1 MRAGLGVA
9 AIITA
14 IAIAMGCS
22 SSPSEF
28 GDDDD
33 DDKKPSSSGVF
44 QSNPEGG
51 SVPPDACSAAAQL
64 VYVVSEVN
72 DLYSF
77 NPGKNEFKRVG
88 TLDCPA
94 AAGFGPNS
102 MAVDRTGTA
111 WINYEDG
118 TLFKASTENAKCT
131 ATSFEPNQAG
141 FLKFGMAF
149 VSEKAGSANE
159 ALFISG
165 LGAVATVGKG
175 FGRINTSSLKLTM
188 LGDYSPPLS
197 GRGAEL
203 TGTGE
208 GQLFGFFATDPE
220 ATLAPIAPTAG
231 ATAEQTA
238 LTGVKTRESWAFS
251 FWGGDF
257 WFYTAAKGG
266 TSSVQRLALTGD
278 KQITVTNPDVGFAIV
293 GAGVSTCAPT
303 EPPK

>member
-1 MRAGLGVA
+1 MINV
-9 AIITA
+9 A

-22 SSPSEF
+22 STPSEF

-33 DDKKPSSSGVF
+33 DPKNPSSSGVF
-44 QSNPEGG
+44 NSSPEGG
-51 SVPPDACSAAAQL
+51 TVPPDACSAAAQL
-64 VYVVSEVN
+64 VYVVSEQN
-72 DLYSF
+72 ELHSF
-77 NPGKNEFKRVG
+77 NPAKGEFKLIG
-88 TLDCPA
+88 KLDCEA
-94 AAGFGPNS
+94 AQGFGPNS
-102 MAVDRTGTA
+102 MAVDRSGTA

-165 LGAVATVGKG
+165 LGDVATIGKG
-175 FGRINTSSLKLTM
+175 FGRINQSTLKLTM
-188 LGDYSPPLS
+188 IGDYSPPLS

-208 GQLFGFFATDPE
+208 GKLFGFFATDPQ
-220 ATLAPIAPTAG
+220 ATLAQVTPAAG
-231 ATAEQTA
+231 ATADTTG
-238 LTGVKTRESWAFS
+238 LTGVQTRESWAFS

-257 WFYTAAKGG
+257 WFYTSAKGG
-266 TSSVQRLALTGD
+266 RSSVQRLALTGD